1 MYMNVTID
9 QVQKILNGNFA
20 FSQLGFSLFITQWK
34 GIYKRNPS
42 ETTLQACTDE
52 ANAFLQKYAVIM
64 SDDYEVISQI

>member
-1 MYMNVTID
+1 MHVSIE
-9 QVQKILNGNFA
+9 QVQKILDGSYA

-42 ETTLQACTDE
+42 ETTLKACAEET
-52 ANAFLQKYAVIM
+52 NAFLQKYSVIM